1 MKLQSPWLKAI
12 CIICIPFALY
22 NLYEFGYSVVNKAF
36 IVRGISNNLD
46 HQTISVHSINYSELI
61 FTGIIISLLFVV
73 LYYALYPQQKKWH

>member
-1 MKLQSPWLKAI
+1 MKLQSLWLKAI

-22 NLYEFGYSVVNKAF
+22 HLYEFGYSVVSKAF
-36 IVRGISNNLD
+36 RVHGSNNNLD
-46 HQTISVHSINYSELI
+46 YLTISVHSINYSELI